1 MEDSVEVVIE
11 KLLNA
16 TKDVAP
22 KVNSHLDE
30 VIMLKIS
37 LPSFLMCYIVQVAN
51 EAEHC
56 LTMVLSLYDPF
67 RCLSVSSCVSFEFAQ
82 QDIWISSFHFSLGSH
97 GLFAIPISDKL
108 LFLQVVV
115 PLLVTEDEKTLV
127 TCINCLTKVIC

>member
-1 MEDSVEVVIE
+1 MCVFLTLFIYNVVLFYPFSVVSQRDAMEDSVEVVIE

-67 RCLSVSSCVSFEFAQ
+67 RCLSVSSCVSFEFA
-82 QDIWISSFHFSLGSH
+82 
-97 GLFAIPISDKL
+97 
-108 LFLQVVV
+108 
-115 PLLVTEDEKTLV
+115 
-127 TCINCLTKVIC
+127 